1 MRSFSITFADN
12 LVHNLK
18 TLLQVTY
25 TSPDEIFE
33 FQECTFL
40 ADDTNGASNV
50 YLGGS
55 DLDVATLKFS
65 EKLTASAS
73 SLHRNAGLGQRV
85 WLSEIYV
92 QANAGTPTL
101 HINGIR

>member
-1 MRSFSITFADN
+1 MRSFSVTLTDTN
-12 LVHNLK
+12 LHNLK
-18 TLLQVTY
+18 TLLQATY

-40 ADDTNGASNV
+40 ADSGNGASNI
-50 YLGGS
+50 YLGGA
-55 DLDVATLKFS
+55 DLNIATLTYS
-65 EKLTASAS
+65 EKLGAGVS

-85 WLSEIYV
+85 WLSETYI
-92 QANAGTPTL
+92 QADNQPVTL